1 MAASLC
7 ALRRTCLLSVSCCV
21 VSRLHT
27 PPSRLRLP
35 PRAGNLPHSPG
46 LTHSLP
52 AGPKQPLTTYVE
64 CAPHL
69 SRRSTPP
76 QPLKPKISRSSFFLG
91 IHHHLSRHPWPRPC
105 LLVARA
111 FMDVSKANA
120 SGRARSKKGAALGET
135 STNAR
140 SPTRSEVCGIV
151 TQSCR
156 SGYSGPD
163 LHCTQGPPPP
173 AP

>member
-1 MAASLC
+1 M
-7 ALRRTCLLSVSCCV
+7 CCV
-21 VSRLHT
+21 VLCRIQT
-27 PPSRLRLP
+27 PHSTLQTAPSSSF
-35 PRAGNLPHSPG
+35 AGNLPHSPG
-46 LTHSLP
+46 LTHLLL
-52 AGPKQPLTTYVE
+52 GPKQPLTTYVK

-76 QPLKPKISRSSFFLG
+76 QPLKPKISRPSFFLG
-91 IHHHLSRHPWPRPC
+91 IHHRLSRHPWPRPR
-105 LLVARA
+105 LFVVRA
-111 FMDVSKANA
+111 FTYVGKANG

-163 LHCTQGPPPP
+163 LHSTKSTVSGPP
-173 AP
+173 